1 MDYVS
6 IQAQDQSGVWR
17 TYRNVQ
23 NNSQRILSEM
33 QDLQRQFPDFRIRA
47 VDADGRVV
55 DIL

>member
-1 MDYVS
+1 MDYIS
-6 IQAQDQSGVWR
+6 IQAQDLSGVWR

-33 QDLQRQFPDFRIRA
+33 RDLQSQFPNFRIRA